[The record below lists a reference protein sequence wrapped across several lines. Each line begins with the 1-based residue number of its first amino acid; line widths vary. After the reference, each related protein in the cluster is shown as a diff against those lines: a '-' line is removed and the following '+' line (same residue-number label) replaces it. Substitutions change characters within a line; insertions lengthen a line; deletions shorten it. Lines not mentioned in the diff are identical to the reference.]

1 MGDRLSIGGAVLQ
14 VTQPRVPCYKLALR
28 FDRDDMIKRFLA
40 SGRSGFYLSVIEPGE
55 VRAGSSIEILSRDPH
70 RVTVADISMLFL
82 NQTHNLDLLER
93 AINVNALPQ
102 NWKAQLLPR
111 ARSDNERLPSL
122 G

>member
-1 MGDRLSIGGAVLQ
+1 
-14 VTQPRVPCYKLALR
+14 
-28 FDRDDMIKRFLA
+28 
-40 SGRSGFYLSVIEPGE
+40 LSVIEPGE
-55 VRAGSSIEILSRDPH
+55 VRAESSIEILSRDPH

-93 AINVNALPQ
+93 AIIVNALPQ

-122 G
+122 C